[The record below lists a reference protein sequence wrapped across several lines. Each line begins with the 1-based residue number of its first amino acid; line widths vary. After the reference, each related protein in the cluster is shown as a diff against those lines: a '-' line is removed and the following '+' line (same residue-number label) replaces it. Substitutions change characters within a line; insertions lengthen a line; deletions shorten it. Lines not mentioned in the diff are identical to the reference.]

1 VGLALLIELRVG
13 HLVIKVGSGLRHE
26 GVYTLVSP
34 GLEEDMQ
41 FLGRVVPSSAVWRHM
56 VAELRAWLE
65 RTNRKGRGTVGFR
78 ISLRATIVGGSVE
91 RMAESVAA
99 VAEHLDDIQQHTPA
113 FLGFTL
119 SSDRKAR
126 TALFNMYVDEDDP
139 EDAVSAAHSWATTA
153 IIAVGDGTRG
163 WQTYAHPEERERV
176 PA

>member
-1 VGLALLIELRVG
+1 VAARCHGDTPDNTGENP
-13 HLVIKVGSGLRHE
+13 E
-26 GVYTLVSP
+26 QEPQTL
-34 GLEEDMQ
+34 
-41 FLGRVVPSSAVWRHM
+41 
-56 VAELRAWLE
+56 
-65 RTNRKGRGTVGFR
+65 NNK
-78 ISLRATIVGGSVE
+78 LRATIVGGSVE

>member
-1 VGLALLIELRVG
+1 M
-13 HLVIKVGSGLRHE
+13 
-26 GVYTLVSP
+26 T
-34 GLEEDMQ
+34 
-41 FLGRVVPSSAVWRHM
+41 
-56 VAELRAWLE
+56 VA
-65 RTNRKGRGTVGFR
+65 FR